1 MPIRTMP
8 HCSTK
13 KERDREVRLRP
24 HDGDSET
31 ERQVRPGRKLT
42 TGQGRERERETA
54 FLVGGNALCIRSFGE
69 GLVLYFDM

>member
-8 HCSTK
+8 HCSR

-31 ERQVRPGRKLT
+31 ERQAMEKINYRARKRK
-42 TGQGRERERETA
+42 REGDCF
-54 FLVGGNALCIRSFGE
+54 FLVGGKMHYAFARSE
-69 GLVLYFDM
+69 KD